1 MKQLSVLFLCCVSL
15 ALVRSVD
22 AQTKKELRIG
32 DGSGFLGES
41 IGVNLYMTSD
51 SQVQGF
57 VMAADWDASKLKGES
72 ITNGAVLA
80 SADVVVPRLADG
92 HMVLGVVMDSDGA
105 DGELIPVGTDIVL
118 GVLTVKA
125 LAPAGAADEV
135 ATINIADADG
145 KYNTVDL
152 GPLLDN
158 IIVIGGLSVGKGEGL
173 VRTNGRVTLKAPPP
187 GEFVVQNTS
196 GFFGSCVKVPIV
208 LRNLNPVQ
216 GFVVSLQHDAGVSLS
231 GIAAGSAATAADFIQ
246 QEVFPAL
253 RGGTLGVV
261 MELDGI
267 PPFNTIAPGAN
278 NVIALY
284 EFCTGAVS
292 AADCDKPPQTFG
304 LRFVDSVLGDP
315 LKENVIVVGGLSKG
329 PKLTNGTLTLSIDR
343 TKPPCQVVPPDLG
356 LAFAVGSCELVDDP
370 NSADKDRHIPGSI
383 SVSRGT
389 VARPTTFGVG
399 LYYLAS
405 EDDEPDEAQQTDH
418 IQGVSMA
425 ICFDPNCIL
434 CDETYSLAGTI
445 TEAVGAE
452 FVNVHCENDLT
463 DGDPGELI
471 VGILVDA
478 LPPFDGQDLPP
489 TSDYLRLICVDF
501 HVNPQSS
508 CENCKTTQ
516 IRFCNGADGRG
527 SVPIRNLVSIMN
539 QSFSPALND
548 GTGAVTISNEPVFV
562 RGDCNGS
569 NAPDAVDI
577 ADAAAVISYLFL
589 TGTWRFNPPCL
600 DACDANDDGRVDLA
614 DSVSILRYL
623 FKFDDAPKAPF
634 PEAGPD
640 PSADKLS
647 CVGGGSCP

>member
-1 MKQLSVLFLCCVSL
+1 MKQARVLACWSLCALLVLTASVRAAS
-15 ALVRSVD
+15 
-22 AQTKKELRIG
+22 ELKLG
-32 DGSGFLGES
+32 NGSGKLGES
-41 IGVNLYMTSD
+41 INVNLSLSSD
-51 SQVQGF
+51 SQIQGF
-57 VMAADWDASKLKGES
+57 VIAADWDGTKLKGENVA
-72 ITNGAVLA
+72 TAAVLA
-80 SADVVVPRLADG
+80 GADVVVPRIADSYV
-92 HMVLGVVMDSDGA
+92 VLGVVMDSDGA
-105 DGELIPVGTDIVL
+105 DSEVIPAGADTVL

-125 LAPAGAADEV
+125 LGPAGDATEV
-135 ATINIADADG
+135 VPLTFKDG
-145 KYNTVDL
+145 TYNTVDL

-158 IIVIGGLSVGKGEGL
+158 IVVVGGLSVGKNEGLTLTNGAVTLRPPAKGTYKVVNSTGTFGVSATVPVQLENQSPVQGFIMIVQHAAGISLTGIANGGALGTPDFSQADLFPGQSAGTLGVVLELDGNPPFQTIPPGSTNEIARLSFSSASVATCCVEDPADCAARSRDFAIGFLGQDFGSPVKDAVIVIGGLSFTPDGVPG
-173 VRTNGRVTLKAPPP
+173 TLRLSPQAVPCLAPP
-187 GEFVVQNTS
+187 E
-196 GFFGSCVKVPIV
+196 
-208 LRNLNPVQ
+208 
-216 GFVVSLQHDAGVSLS
+216 
-231 GIAAGSAATAADFIQ
+231 
-246 QEVFPAL
+246 
-253 RGGTLGVV
+253 
-261 MELDGI
+261 
-267 PPFNTIAPGAN
+267 
-278 NVIALY
+278 
-284 EFCTGAVS
+284 
-292 AADCDKPPQTFG
+292 
-304 LRFVDSVLGDP
+304 
-315 LKENVIVVGGLSKG
+315 
-329 PKLTNGTLTLSIDR
+329 
-343 TKPPCQVVPPDLG
+343 
-356 LAFAVGSCELVDDP
+356 LAFAVGSCELVG
-370 NSADKDRHIPGSI
+370 AKDQQVPGSI
-383 SVSRGT
+383 SVTRGT
-389 VARPTTFGVG
+389 ARAGSVFGVG
-399 LYYLAS
+399 LYYSAP
-405 EDDEPDEAQQTDH
+405 EDGQADEAAQTDH

-425 ICFDPNCIL
+425 LCFDPNCIL